1 MAALAVTNPTLLDL
15 AKSKDP
21 DGSTADLVEILNETN
36 EVLDDMTVLEGNL
49 PTGHRS
55 TIAAGIPAPTWRA
68 LYGFVQPSKMTR
80 VQVTD
85 NCGEL
90 AALSQIDVKLAEL
103 DGGGAS
109 FLLQES
115 RAHIEGISQ
124 EIADTLFYGNQG
136 SEPDAFTGLAPR
148 FNDTT
153 ADNGENIILGG
164 SLSGQTDNASIWL
177 IVWGPGKVHGI
188 TPKGSK
194 AGIKVE
200 ELGKQMISDSSG
212 GRMQVIETKFTQ
224 DLGLA
229 VPDWRYIVR
238 IPNIDKS
245 LLTKDASSGADL
257 PDLMFQAMNKVHSLS
272 GGRPA
277 FYMSRDLRAWLG
289 RQTANKTANS
299 TLTMDKVGGK
309 MVTMFNEIPVK
320 RCDALSADEA
330 RVA

>member
-1 MAALAVTNPTLLDL
+1 MAALSTANPTLLDL

-36 EVLDDMTVLEGNL
+36 EILDDMVWIEGNL

-68 LYGFVQPSKMTR
+68 LYGFVQPTKGTR

-85 NCGEL
+85 NVGEL

-115 RAHIEGISQ
+115 RMHIEGISQ

-148 FNDTT
+148 FNSTT

-164 SLSGQTDNASIWL
+164 SADTDNASIWL
-177 IVWGPGKVHGI
+177 INWGRGKVHGI

-194 AGIKVE
+194 AGLKVE
-200 ELGKQMISDSSG
+200 ELGKQMISDSNG
-212 GRMQVIETKFTQ
+212 GRMQVIETKFGF
-224 DLGLA
+224 DAGLA

-238 IPNIDKS
+238 IANIEKS
-245 LLTKDASSGADL
+245 ALTKDAASGADL
-257 PDLMFQAMNKVHSLS
+257 PDLMFQAMNKIHSLS
-272 GGRPA
+272 GGNPV
-277 FYMSRDLRAWLG
+277 FYMSRDLRTWLG
-289 RQTANKTANS
+289 RQTANLTKGS
-299 TLTMDKVGGK
+299 TLTMENVGGK
-309 MVTMFNEIPVK
+309 MVTMFHGIPVK
-320 RCDALSADEA
+320 RCDALSGDEA
-330 RVA
+330 LVS